1 MARKGT
7 DVPLA
12 RAVLWDADGVLQHAR
27 VGWFE
32 RLTAIGGEGF
42 ADAVFEAELK
52 PLRGERPFRDAV
64 AEVLQGRTLSVDA
77 DVVLSLWDDIDVD
90 GAAFELIAQ
99 VRAAGT
105 PCYLATNQQDHR
117 VRFMRETLGYDE
129 HFDGVFYSSELGAMK
144 PTPAYF
150 EIVLDK
156 LGIDAAATVFIDD
169 SAANVETASTL
180 GIRAYRHDPAAGVA
194 GLRRIL
200 REAGVRT

>member
-1 MARKGT
+1 M
-7 DVPLA
+7 
-12 RAVLWDADGVLQHAR
+12 LWDADGVLQHAR

-32 RLTAIGGEGF
+32 RLTAIGGAGF
-42 ADAVFEAELK
+42 ADAVFEAELA

-64 AEVLQGRTLSVDA
+64 AEVLQGRSLGISA
-77 DVVLSLWDDIDVD
+77 DEVLALWDDIDVD
-90 GAAFELIAQ
+90 SAAFELVGQ

-129 HFDGVFYSSELGAMK
+129 HFDGAFYSSELGAMK
-144 PTPAYF
+144 PAPAYF
-150 EIVLDK
+150 EIVLEK

-169 SAANVETASTL
+169 NAANIETASTL
-180 GIRAYRHDPAAGVA
+180 GIRAHRHDPAAGVP

-200 REAGVRT
+200 REAGVPTSPPTPVE